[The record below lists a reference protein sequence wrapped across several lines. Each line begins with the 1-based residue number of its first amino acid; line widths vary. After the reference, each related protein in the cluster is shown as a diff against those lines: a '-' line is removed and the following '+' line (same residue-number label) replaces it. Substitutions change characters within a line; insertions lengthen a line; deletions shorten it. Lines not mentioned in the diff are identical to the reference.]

1 MSKKSISGVLWTKKG
16 KPANEKP
23 ITPEVKPEMTE
34 HELAA
39 DLMYRA
45 LARAARNRHNAEG
58 FGE

>member
-1 MSKKSISGVLWTKKG
+1 MSKKAISGVLWGKK
-16 KPANEKP
+16 KPATENPVE
-23 ITPEVKPEMTE
+23 PEVKPEMNE
-34 HELAA
+34 YELAA

>member
-1 MSKKSISGVLWTKKG
+1 MSKKSISGVVWGKKG
-16 KPANEKP
+16 KPATEKP
-23 ITPEVKPEMTE
+23 AEPEVKREMTE

-39 DLMYRA
+39 DMLYRA